1 MALVKFITVFD
12 DESLSLM
19 NKDVVERY
27 NISLWP
33 AAYDDDTC
41 TYIDFFHTNSVKYF
55 EHKQRCD
62 CITEPGLSYK
72 LFQLALE
79 TAYND
84 GYSLAMIICP
94 NRKWYPYY
102 KDAVRAVENFRRR
115 INKDFTTFRMR
126 VVDTQ
131 AFAAG
136 SLYHTIRL
144 ARLHVNDHC
153 PSGIIEED
161 AKCFKS
167 KMLCLTE
174 SGEKFGYK
182 NGRLSAFRVFGKRF
196 YNMDVSE
203 SVDFVVFENFA
214 KSAAKFI
221 RLSGG
226 KYLVSVGADCTFAAN
241 ILGRI
246 ERIVGAPPIA
256 TVQYSVASAA
266 ILGLRSICI
275 HLIE

>member
-1 MALVKFITVFD
+1 MALVKFITVYD
-12 DESLSLM
+12 DESLTLI
-19 NKDVVERY
+19 NEDTVTLY

-33 AAYDDDTC
+33 SAYDDDTR
-41 TYIDFFHTNSVKYF
+41 TYIDYFHTNSVKYYN
-55 EHKQRCD
+55 HKQSCD
-62 CITEPGLSYK
+62 AVTEPGLSYK
-72 LFQLALE
+72 LFQLAIE
-79 TAYND
+79 KAYND
-84 GYSLAMIICP
+84 GYSLAMIVCP

-102 KDAVRAVENFRRR
+102 KEAVRAVENFKRRLH
-115 INKDFTTFRMR
+115 KDFTTFRMC
-126 VVDTQ
+126 VVDTK

-136 SLYHTIRL
+136 SLYHTLRL
-144 ARLHVNDHC
+144 ARMHVNNHC
-153 PSGIIEED
+153 PTGIIEED
-161 AKCFKS
+161 ARSFKS

-196 YNMDVSE
+196 YNIDVSE
-203 SVDFVVFENFA
+203 SVDYVVFENFA

-246 ERIVGAPPIA
+246 ERIVGVAPIA
-256 TVQYSVASAA
+256 TVQYGVASAG
-266 ILGLRSICI
+266 IFGLRSICI